1 MAATAGPTMGAEA
14 HLTIPGTAM
23 GTVAYMSPEQAL
35 GKELDARTDLF
46 SLGVVL
52 YEMTTGRPA
61 FSGSTTAAIFDGI
74 LHQAPT
80 PVARLKPEAPPKLE
94 EIVNKLLEKDRD
106 LRYQG
111 TSELRADLKRL
122 KRDTSSARCATAAAF
137 SSASAGTATYAA
149 TTGKRRHVRAALV
162 AQQSSLGDRRHR
174 SGRGGVGGLARAL
187 AFGRRE
193 HQFPGR
199 PSFCECRQ
207 QPEHG
212 IFERR
217 HHRELDCSLSQLPS
231 LRVMARDT
239 VFSYKG
245 HQVDP
250 RKAGRDLRVDAGV
263 TGRITERANTLVVD
277 ADLIKVEDG
286 SEMWGEHYDRKQADL
301 LAVQEEITREI
312 SQKLRSRLSGE
323 EQKRLGKGS
332 TTNPEAYRLYLQ
344 GHYNVEKF
352 TKEGINTGIESF
364 HRALT
369 LDPDYALAYEGLA
382 YAYLVADDFFMAPR
396 EVCPRRRRQPRR
408 LWSRTTPW
416 PRRTRI

>member
-1 MAATAGPTMGAEA
+1 MSAQPWWRSRAVWATGA
-14 HLTIPGTAM
+14 I
-23 GTVAYMSPEQAL
+23 
-35 GKELDARTDLF
+35 
-46 SLGVVL
+46 
-52 YEMTTGRPA
+52 
-61 FSGSTTAAIFDGI
+61 
-74 LHQAPT
+74 
-80 PVARLKPEAPPKLE
+80 
-94 EIVNKLLEKDRD
+94 
-106 LRYQG
+106 
-111 TSELRADLKRL
+111 
-122 KRDTSSARCATAAAF
+122 
-137 SSASAGTATYAA
+137 
-149 TTGKRRHVRAALV
+149 ALV
-162 AQQSSLGDRRHR
+162 AVASAVWLERSPSVGENINSLAVLPFVNAANNPNTEYLSD
-174 SGRGGVGGLARAL
+174 
-187 AFGRRE
+187 
-193 HQFPGR
+193 
-199 PSFCECRQ
+199 
-207 QPEHG
+207 G
-212 IFERR
+212 ITES
-217 HHRELDCSLSQLPS
+217 LIGSLSQLPK
-231 LRVMARDT
+231 LRVMAPGT

-245 HQVDP
+245 QQVDP
-250 RKAGRDLRVDAGV
+250 RKAGRDLKVDAVV
-263 TGRITERANTLVVD
+263 TGRMSERGDTLVVD